1 MFYLQKIWSFKFFCV
16 LEAQTLNLKQLKHTL
31 YSHKEKSDAIW
42 CDNELVT
49 DDKLTDQV
57 NKAYKMLTSVF

>member
-1 MFYLQKIWSFKFFCV
+1 MFYLQKVWSFKFFCV
-16 LEAQTLNLKQLKHTL
+16 RSADFKLKAIKAHTL
-31 YSHKEKSDAIW
+31 QSQTKSDAIW

-57 NKAYKMLTSVF
+57 NKAYKMLTSMF